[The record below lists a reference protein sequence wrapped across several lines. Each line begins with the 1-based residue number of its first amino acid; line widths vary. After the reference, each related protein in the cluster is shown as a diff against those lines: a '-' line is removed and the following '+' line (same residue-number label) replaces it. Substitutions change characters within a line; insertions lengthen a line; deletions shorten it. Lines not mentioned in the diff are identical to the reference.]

1 MASTTPENAA
11 KYVGVTSQFVPVDWE
26 PITPGP
32 ATLARPYRAIRASDE
47 CEIEVK
53 MAGSG
58 GATRTL
64 KFMAGE
70 TRYGMFLAVES
81 VGAGSAEGAV

>member
-1 MASTTPENAA
+1 MPKISPESANT
-11 KYVGVTSQFVPVDWE
+11 YVGVTSQFVPVDWE

-32 ATLARPYRAIRASDE
+32 DPVARPYRAIRASDE

-53 MAGSG
+53 MPGSN

-81 VGAGSAEGAV
+81 VGAGTAEGAI